1 MMLPDSQQDT
11 GGLSSRFSK
20 GGVNGEGMMR
30 FTGNEEIN
38 SQREEDTS
46 AAREAQSQP
55 IILNLAGEIRT
66 KWGVARD
73 SKQDIQTRMENNL
86 RQRKGEYEPN
96 DLSRIQ
102 EQGGSEVYINITNVK
117 CRAAESWVYDLLLP
131 PGERPWAVKPTPMAE
146 LPPGVEDEIK
156 MGLLSQIQEAMQMN
170 MQAGIPV
177 DEAEL
182 KDNIEQLKKEVLQ
195 EVKAKARKEAELM
208 EEEIDDDLVEGG
220 WYQALRECV
229 PDIITLPAGIIEGPI
244 VQKKKKL
251 SWAQYPDGTPMAQ
264 TTEEPQRTYK
274 RVSPF
279 DIYPSPGSKSINDGY
294 LCHHIRFERKDL
306 NNLIGVEGF
315 DENAIRLVLQQYG
328 QGGLREWMTNDISR
342 TAIENRPP
350 EFSRNAETSIDCI
363 KFMGPVQ
370 GIQLLRWG
378 MSAEQVPDSLLDY
391 EVTAYLIGQYIIGA
405 ALNKHPLGRRNYFAA
420 SFEQSNTS
428 IWGKGVPE
436 LMDDIQK
443 ICNGCGRAMV
453 NNMSMA
459 SGPQVTILTNLL
471 AEGETMTSL
480 IPWKI
485 WRMVQKGDSLG
496 RRPPVEFF
504 QPQSIVDQLLKVYE
518 HFFQQASE
526 VTGIPSYVYGGSDIG
541 GAGNTASG
549 LSMLMNAA
557 SKGLKTV
564 ASHIDVGII
573 KPSIEETWLHIMI
586 YEPEKAR
593 GDISIRARA
602 SEYLIMMEQLQIR
615 RMEFLNATNNPTDM
629 EIVGTRG
636 RTAVL
641 KETVR
646 ALKMPVD
653 DVIPDPDSIANQ
665 KAETQQIQMM
675 ITNIATA
682 IGADPQQLMQI
693 AVGQPQQ
700 GQPQPGQQQIAQG
713 AQPGQSQGLA
723 PSGDRTGGQDFSLAA

>member
-1 MMLPDSQQDT
+1 MMLPETQD
-11 GGLSSRFSK
+11 GLSPQFSK
-20 GGVNGEGMMR
+20 GGVAGEGMMR
-30 FTGNEEIN
+30 FTGNEELD
-38 SQREEDTS
+38 QREEDTI

-55 IILNLAGEIRT
+55 IVLNLAGEIRT
-66 KWGVARD
+66 KWGAARD
-73 SKQDIQTRMENNL
+73 AKQTTQKQMEKSL
-86 RQRKGEYEPN
+86 RQRKGEYDPEN
-96 DLSRIQ
+96 LARIQ
-102 EQGGSEVYINITNVK
+102 AQGGSEVFINITNIK
-117 CRAAESWVYDLLLP
+117 CRAAESWIYDLLLP
-131 PGERPWAVKPTPMAE
+131 PGERPWAAKPTPMVE
-146 LPPGVEDEIK
+146 LPMGVEDEIK
-156 MGLLSQIQEAMQMN
+156 FGLLTQIQESLQMN

-177 DEAEL
+177 DEADL
-182 KDNIEQLKKEVLQ
+182 KKQLEQLQKEVLK
-195 EVKAKARKEAELM
+195 EVKAKASSEAEKM
-208 EEEIDDDLVEGG
+208 EDEIDDDLVEGG

-229 PDIITLPAGIIEGPI
+229 HDIVTMPAGIIEGPM
-244 VQKKKKL
+244 VQMKKKL
-251 SWAQYPDGTPMAQ
+251 TWAQYPDGTPMAQ

-279 DIYPSPGSKSINDGY
+279 DIYPSPGSKSLQTGY

-315 DENAIRLVLQQYG
+315 DESAIRLVLQQYG
-328 QGGLREWMTNDISR
+328 QGGLREWLTNDITR
-342 TAIENRPP
+342 TEIENRPP

-378 MSAEQVPDSLLDY
+378 MSAEEVPDSLLDY

-405 ALNKHPLGRRNYFAA
+405 GLNKHPLGRRTYFSA

-428 IWGKGVPE
+428 MWGKGVPE
-436 LMDDIQK
+436 LMEDIQK
-443 ICNGCGRAMV
+443 ICNGCGRAIV

-459 SGPQVTILTNLL
+459 SGPQVVVLANLL

-485 WRMVQKGDSLG
+485 WRMVHKGDSLG
-496 RRPPVEFF
+496 QRPPVEFF
-504 QPQSIVDQLLKVYE
+504 QPNSIVDQLLKVYE
-518 HFFQQASE
+518 YFFKQASE
-526 VTGIPSYVYGGSDIG
+526 VTGIPSYVYGGSDVG
-541 GAGNTASG
+541 GAGKTASG

-593 GDISIRARA
+593 GDVNIRARA

-615 RMEFLNATNNPTDM
+615 RMEFLNSTNNQTDLQ
-629 EIVGTRG
+629 IIGTKG
-636 RTAVL
+636 RAAIL

-653 DVIPDPDSIANQ
+653 DIIPDLESID
-665 KAETQQIQMM
+665 EQQDNARIQMM
-675 ITNIATA
+675 IHNIATA
-682 IGADPQQLMQI
+682 FGADPQMLMQV
-693 AVGQPQQ
+693 AVQGGQPQRQ
-700 GQPQPGQQQIAQG
+700 LPA
-713 AQPGQSQGLA
+713 PGQSQGLA
-723 PSGDRTGGQDFSLAA
+723 PSGDKAGGRDFSLAV

>member
-1 MMLPDSQQDT
+1 MMLPESQNT
-11 GGLSSRFSK
+11 GLSPRFAK
-20 GGVNGEGMMR
+20 GGVSTDEGLLR
-30 FTGNEEIN
+30 FTSNEEIDR
-38 SQREEDTS
+38 QQEEDLS
-46 AAREAQSQP
+46 AAMEAQNQP
-55 IILNLAGEIRT
+55 IVLNLAGEVRT
-66 KWGVARD
+66 KWGAARD
-73 SKQDIQTRMENNL
+73 AKQTIQTQMENSL
-86 RQRKGEYEPN
+86 RQRKGEYDPN

-102 EQGGSEVYINITNVK
+102 AQGGSEVFINITNVK
-117 CRAAESWVYDLLLP
+117 CRAAESWVYDILLP
-131 PGERPWAVKPTPMAE
+131 PGERPWAVKPTPMVE

-156 MGLLSQIQEAMQMN
+156 MGLLTQIQEALQMN

-177 DEAEL
+177 DEDDL
-182 KDNIEQLKKEVLQ
+182 KKQLEQLQKEVLR
-195 EVKAKARKEAELM
+195 EVKAKATSEAEKM
-208 EEEIDDDLVEGG
+208 EDEIDDDLVEGG

-229 PDIITLPAGIIEGPI
+229 PDIVTLPAGVIEGPT
-244 VQKKKKL
+244 VRMKKKL
-251 SWAQYPDGTPMAQ
+251 TWAQYPDGTPMAQ

-279 DIYPSPGSKSINDGY
+279 DMYPSPGAKSLQDGY

-306 NNLIGVEGF
+306 NNLIGIEGF

-328 QGGLREWMTNDISR
+328 QGGLREWLTNDITR
-342 TAIENRPP
+342 TEIENRPP

-378 MSAEQVPDSLLDY
+378 MSAEEIPDSLVDY
-391 EVTAYLIGQYIIGA
+391 EVTAYLIGQYVIGA
-405 ALNKHPLGRRNYFAA
+405 SLNKHPLGRRTYFSA

-428 IWGKGVPE
+428 MWGKGVPE
-436 LMDDIQK
+436 LMEDIQK
-443 ICNGCGRAMV
+443 ICNGCARAMV
-453 NNMSMA
+453 NNMAMA
-459 SGPQVTILTNLL
+459 SGPQVVVLANLL

-485 WRMVQKGDSLG
+485 WRMVHKGDSLG

-504 QPQSIVDQLLKVYE
+504 QPNSIVDQLLSVYE
-518 HFFQQASE
+518 YFFKQASE

-541 GAGNTASG
+541 GAGSTASG

-573 KPSIEETWLHIMI
+573 KPSVEETWLHIMI

-593 GDISIRARA
+593 GDVSVRARA
-602 SEYLIMMEQLQIR
+602 SEYLIMMEQLQVR
-615 RMEFLNATNNPTDM
+615 RMEYLNTTNNPTDM
-629 EIVGTRG
+629 QIIGLKG
-636 RTAVL
+636 RAAIH
-641 KETVR
+641 KEAIR

-653 DVIPDPDSIANQ
+653 DIIPDPDSID
-665 KAETQQIQMM
+665 EQQDNAKMQMM

-682 IGADPQQLMQI
+682 LGADPQVLMQV
-693 AVGQPQQ
+693 AMQGGQPQ
-700 GQPQPGQQQIAQG
+700 GQLPA
-713 AQPGQSQGLA
+713 PGQSQGLA
-723 PSGDRTGGQDFSLAA
+723 PSGDRAGGRDFSLAA